1 MDSLMSS
8 LTIVLVMLILFIIV
22 LAFIYWYLSYKNKK
36 SSEEEEKTTVQGS
49 TTKVATEYTKKSIFK
64 FMQFDKIEDNMI
76 VQDNKQKYLMVIE
89 CEGINYD
96 LMSQMEKTAVEAGFV
111 QFLNT
116 LRYPIQLYTQTRT
129 INISESIQNYKNR
142 LEETKKELDNKQQEY
157 NRFLKN
163 ENYNENQAEMLKRE
177 LMRMKHL
184 YEYGQDVVDS
194 IQKTSQNKNVL
205 RKHYYI
211 VVPYYSS
218 EIGTDLM
225 DEEEKQSMI
234 FSELYTRAQSLI
246 RALFACE
253 MKCKI
258 LNSEELVELLYVAY
272 NRDESETY
280 SVERAIRAGYNALYA
295 TAPDVLDKRM
305 KAIDKQIEE
314 KATELAKET
323 IDEVRLEKERKI
335 KKKEDNFEDLVRQMA
350 EALVKENEKY
360 IGKDVA
366 EKAVKKIKKTEEGG
380 DTNEQKEKRTRRN
393 ISNAE

>member
-36 SSEEEEKTTVQGS
+36 NSEEEEKTVVQGS

-129 INISESIQNYKNR
+129 INISDSIQNYKNR

-163 ENYNENQAEMLKRE
+163 EN
-177 LMRMKHL
+177 
-184 YEYGQDVVDS
+184 
-194 IQKTSQNKNVL
+194 
-205 RKHYYI
+205 
-211 VVPYYSS
+211 
-218 EIGTDLM
+218 
-225 DEEEKQSMI
+225 
-234 FSELYTRAQSLI
+234 
-246 RALFACE
+246 
-253 MKCKI
+253 
-258 LNSEELVELLYVAY
+258 
-272 NRDESETY
+272 
-280 SVERAIRAGYNALYA
+280 
-295 TAPDVLDKRM
+295 
-305 KAIDKQIEE
+305 
-314 KATELAKET
+314 
-323 IDEVRLEKERKI
+323 
-335 KKKEDNFEDLVRQMA
+335 
-350 EALVKENEKY
+350 
-360 IGKDVA
+360 
-366 EKAVKKIKKTEEGG
+366 
-380 DTNEQKEKRTRRN
+380 
-393 ISNAE
+393 

>member
-116 LRYPIQLYTQTRT
+116 LRFPIQLYTQTRT

-280 SVERAIRAGYNALYA
+280 SIERAIRAGYNELYA

-360 IGKDVA
+360 VGKDVA
-366 EKAVKKIKKTEEGG
+366 EKAVKKINKTEEGG
-380 DTNEQKEKRTRRN
+380 NINEQKAKRTRN
-393 ISNAE
+393 VSNAE

>member
-36 SSEEEEKTTVQGS
+36 NSEEEEKTVVQGS

-116 LRYPIQLYTQTRT
+116 LRFPIQLYTQTRT

-280 SVERAIRAGYNALYA
+280 SIERAIRAGYNELYA

-360 IGKDVA
+360 VGKDVA
-366 EKAVKKIKKTEEGG
+366 EKAVKKINKTEEGG
-380 DTNEQKEKRTRRN
+380 NINEQKAKRTRRN